1 MNKISGLNSEPAKA
15 TGEKELRVSL
25 ENGGGPSSK
34 QNIHLFQLT
43 SQLAPTEQA
52 EDCSGLNLELSELC
66 TNQPLCVQ
74 G

>member
-1 MNKISGLNSEPAKA
+1 MNKISGLNSEPVRA
-15 TGEKELRVSL
+15 TGEKEVKVRL
-25 ENGGGPSSK
+25 EKDGGSSSK
-34 QNIHLFQLT
+34 QNMHLFQLT

-66 TNQPLCVQ
+66 TNQPLCMQ